1 MPLPDG
7 SGGLGGLPPR
17 PANVP
22 GALAGASV
30 TPGVSLGQV
39 LARRVVVEGIN
50 GAVLVYSSAPPVLG
64 NLIAS
69 VSSGGFK
76 DTAGN
81 LILQGNASYQQA
93 LPGLFFANA
102 IVGGDLIWYTSASA
116 AGPWTLTAQFT
127 VNTAGSMIVNLVK
140 GTVAGAWPQ
149 AGGAGITTVAQVVAA
164 LEAMGLLTP

>member
-50 GAVLVYSSAPPVLG
+50 GAVLVYATAPPVLG

-76 DTAGN
+76 DAVGN
-81 LILQGNASYQQA
+81 LVLQGNVSYEQA
-93 LPGLFFANA
+93 LSNLFFANA
-102 IVGGDLIWYTSASA
+102 IVGGDLAWYKATSAS
-116 AGPWTLTAQFT
+116 GPWTLTAQLS
-127 VNTAGSMIVNLVK
+127 VNTAGSVLLQT
-140 GTVAGAWPQ
+140 GTSSGAWPQ